1 MRRVLIIALMA
12 VAASCFSLRQIVNKE
27 DTAENALVEYRNRID
42 AIDKQIVTL
51 LNERA
56 KIAVAIGRIRRR
68 EQTPESLTQKR
79 AEQVLRNA
87 MAHSEAPLT
96 AEAVKR
102 IYEQIMAE
110 MVAMQKLDSE
120 KEK

>member
-1 MRRVLIIALMA
+1 MA